1 MFSNFGYSRR
11 PTTIT
16 TYKRK
21 RIDPLPATLSDDD
34 SDLDEPILSTN
45 TITRSSPGVKLGNN
59 ISYDTFSTTTSIQ
72 HPISTFLDKQLEI
85 NTRDITFEEELPP
98 QQQQLEIPQ
107 ALQPQQSISI
117 ALSSPTIQPVVQ
129 SSSVVEY
136 QERSTSSFSVPT
148 IENNSSTLVS
158 ANLLETSQRVQQ
170 QYQLFDTSFQIPS
183 QPLPSILD
191 TPFDWMTLGSTF
203 EQNVSAPPSAP
214 DPLALLQPQVQQQQ
228 QQQQEFRPSSNNGSD
243 ISTIESRQIGCN
255 NSFIPIQPTPQSVVD
270 IDTLSSIA
278 IINNNYTNKENN
290 VTSNVYLEPGSVI
303 TNTIISSS
311 QEPSFSS
318 SPSSSSSSSSFD
330 VFKIPEI
337 PTPSISPRFVEKQSS
352 QGNSNTSFD
361 IFDFSLENNTPKV
374 TKKYQSP
381 TKQPPIVTT
390 TVAAPE
396 APAVPETVKKN
407 AKQTQFDIF
416 DFPEDD
422 DTNIVE
428 LKITS
433 TPPLSLSSSSSFPA
447 KNNNERDKKPLKRNV
462 SQANSA
468 YTIPKEPLRP
478 RNQQHQQK
486 RKPLSLK
493 KSKSDTP
500 SSSGRRVRFA
510 PEILISTFY
519 RTSLDRSQP
528 FSAPTFSEEI
538 VKETEECSLSVP
550 SLQQQQQQLPVK
562 RKRNLVSKLRGATG
576 AVSIQSS
583 NCPSLRK
590 YNFDDDDEDEDD
602 GGEGEETM
610 VETTKMMDEDD
621 EEYRHRMQREL
632 MAIMQNEFG
641 QEDEQEKEKNQEHE
655 NISSRPQ
662 YQPKNPMNVR
672 VTYKSSKRHHHLQQ
686 DGEMQQGQDRE
697 MIELDNLLDKLR
709 AGGTD
714 L

>member
-21 RIDPLPATLSDDD
+21 RNDPLPATLSDDD

-45 TITRSSPGVKLGNN
+45 TITRSSPSVKLGNN
-59 ISYDTFSTTTSIQ
+59 ISYDTFSTATSIQ

-85 NTRDITFEEELPP
+85 NKRNITFEEELPP
-98 QQQQLEIPQ
+98 QQQQLEITQ
-107 ALQPQQSISI
+107 ALQPQQSINI

-129 SSSVVEY
+129 SSSVAEY
-136 QERSTSSFSVPT
+136 QERSTSSFSAPT
-148 IENNSSTLVS
+148 IENNSSTLDMASV
-158 ANLLETSQRVQQ
+158 NLLETSQHVQQ

-183 QPLPSILD
+183 QSLPSILD

-203 EQNVSAPPSAP
+203 GQNVAALPSAP
-214 DPLALLQPQVQQQQ
+214 DPLSLLQPQAQQQ
-228 QQQQEFRPSSNNGSD
+228 QQQQEFRPASNNGSA
-243 ISTIESRQIGCN
+243 ISTIAPMPIGCN
-255 NSFIPIQPTPQSVVD
+255 DSFIPIQPTPQSVVD
-270 IDTLSSIA
+270 IDTLSNIT
-278 IINNNYTNKENN
+278 INNIYTNKENN
-290 VTSNVYLEPGSVI
+290 VTSNVHLSL
-303 TNTIISSS
+303 
-311 QEPSFSS
+311 EPSFSS
-318 SPSSSSSSSSFD
+318 SPSSSPSSFD
-330 VFKIPEI
+330 IFKIPEI

-352 QGNSNTSFD
+352 QSNSNTPFD
-361 IFDFSLENNTPKV
+361 VFDFPLENNVPKV

-381 TKQPPIVTT
+381 TKQPLIIATP
-390 TVAAPE
+390 AATS
-396 APAVPETVKKN
+396 AAPETVKKN
-407 AKQTQFDIF
+407 ANQTQFDIF

-422 DTNIVE
+422 DTNILE
-428 LKITS
+428 LKMIS
-433 TPPLSLSSSSSFPA
+433 TPPPSLSSSSFPA
-447 KNNNERDKKPLKRNV
+447 KNNNERDKNPLKRNV

-478 RNQQHQQK
+478 RQHQHQQK

-528 FSAPTFSEEI
+528 FSAPTFSEET
-538 VKETEECSLSVP
+538 VKETEECSFSVP
-550 SLQQQQQQLPVK
+550 SSQQQQQQQLPIK

-576 AVSIQSS
+576 AVSMQSS

-590 YNFDDDDEDEDD
+590 YNFDDDEDEDD
-602 GGEGEETM
+602 RGGEEETM

-621 EEYRHRMQREL
+621 EEYRQRMQREL
-632 MAIMQNEFG
+632 VAIMQNEFG
-641 QEDEQEKEKNQEHE
+641 QEDEQEKEGNQGQE

-686 DGEMQQGQDRE
+686 DGERQQGQDRE